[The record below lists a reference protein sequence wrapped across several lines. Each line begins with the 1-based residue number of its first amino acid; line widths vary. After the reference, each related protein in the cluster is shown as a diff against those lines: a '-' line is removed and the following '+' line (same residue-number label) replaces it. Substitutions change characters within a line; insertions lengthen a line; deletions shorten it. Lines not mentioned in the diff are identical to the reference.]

1 MAVMIV
7 FVDESGI
14 HKSVEHSTFAVVFV
28 AISRYS
34 EFERSVEVLEKKLR
48 IEKFHWAKTVWS
60 VREKFFEAL
69 MRMDFVAKIAV
80 VKNPIHPE
88 KSLEKTISLLLTES
102 KIHTLCIDG
111 KKSKRYV
118 RQMKKI
124 LRDKGIS
131 TRKLKMVDDRG
142 SAGVR
147 VADALAGLARVYFDG
162 KTDERV
168 RKWYGR
174 FRKKKITLVL
184 ESLQ

>member
-1 MAVMIV
+1 MIV

-14 HKSVEHSTFAVVFV
+14 HKSVDHSTFAVVSV
-28 AISRYS
+28 AISRYP
-34 EFERSVEVLEKKLR
+34 EFERAVEALERKLR
-48 IEKFHWAKTVWS
+48 IENFHWAKTVWS

-69 MRMDFVAKIAV
+69 IRMDFVVKIAV

-88 KSLEKTISLLLTES
+88 KSLEETLPFLLTES
-102 KIHTLCIDG
+102 KIHTICIDG

-124 LRDKGIS
+124 LRDKGVS
-131 TRKLKMVDDRG
+131 TKKLKMVDDRG

-147 VADALAGLARVYFDG
+147 VADALAGLARVYFDR

-174 FRKKKITLVL
+174 FRKKKIILVL
-184 ESLQ
+184 Q